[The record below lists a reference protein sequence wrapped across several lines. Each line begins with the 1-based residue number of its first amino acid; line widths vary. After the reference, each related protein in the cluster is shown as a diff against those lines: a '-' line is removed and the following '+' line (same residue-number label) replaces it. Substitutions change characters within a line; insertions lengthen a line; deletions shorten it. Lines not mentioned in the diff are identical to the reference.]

1 MNYDRL
7 SDFIVITEEGSFK
20 KAAARLKVSP
30 NVLTTRFQGFE
41 RSLGMKL
48 IERSAHRFEL
58 TQAGKR
64 LLQDA
69 AALLGNYEQILA
81 SMKSLHGEEFHSL
94 RIQLC
99 AQTMP
104 SELGPFLDIYC
115 RRYPTLFLDLYD
127 ENSCEIHEG
136 LRAGLVDIAFAV
148 GREGDFADISGRIPL
163 NRFPK
168 MKVHLPADHRLAKQ
182 PGLHFADLSGETF
195 ILYPNMKETWTRTLQ
210 LSFLE
215 QAGIPFHIYEEQC
228 SPFFFDLLVPVGK
241 GIRLWNWSDRTAPN
255 SVLLTL
261 EDEGY
266 ETIIYMLYDEQTAN
280 PTVKHFTDRFLL
292 FRKER
297 R

>member
-1 MNYDRL
+1 MDFDRL
-7 SDFIVITEEGSFK
+7 SDFVVIAEEGSFK
-20 KAAARLKVSP
+20 NAAVRLQVAP
-30 NVLTTRFQGFE
+30 NVLTTRFQSFE

-48 IERSAHRFEL
+48 IERSARRFAL
-58 TQAGKR
+58 TEAGKR

-69 AALLGNYEQILA
+69 RPLLASYEQTVA
-81 SMKSLHGEEFHSL
+81 SMKSLGGTTFHSL
-94 RIQLC
+94 RLQLC

-127 ENSCEIHEG
+127 ENNCEIREG
-136 LRAGLVDIAFAV
+136 LRSGLVDIAFAV
-148 GREGDFADISGRIPL
+148 GREGDFADIPGRVQL

-168 MKVHLPADHRLAKQ
+168 MKVHLPADHRLARQ
-182 PGLHFADLSGETF
+182 RSLRFADLAGETF
-195 ILYPNMKETWTRTLQ
+195 ILYPNMTETWTRSLQ
-210 LSFLE
+210 LSMLE
-215 QAGIPFHIYEEQC
+215 QAGIPFQIYEEQC

-241 GIRLWNWSDRTAPN
+241 GIRLWNWTDRTAPN

-266 ETIIYMLYDEQTAN
+266 ETAIYMLYDEQTEN
-280 PTVKHFTDRFLL
+280 PTVKHFMDRFLR